1 LDYDKSFERLA
12 DAVEAVVSPDPALRC
27 KGRHPLYQF
36 EDQSQ
41 APRITSVLK
50 YDGVGHAS
58 WWAGESV
65 YSVCGFHGARGDQVP
80 RLRNLSQITCPVCIR
95 ELTFDYGGGTFSAR
109 VPNLPGILTPKRT
122 GDGGTVVRLD
132 DLAYALGFMRE
143 LFEGVASP
151 EQWLHDSDEDRALHR
166 IADAAGRASSYGY
179 DDRQYC
185 RPDSD
190 VYVFEV
196 AS

>member
-1 LDYDKSFERLA
+1 
-12 DAVEAVVSPDPALRC
+12 
-27 KGRHPLYQF
+27 
-36 EDQSQ
+36 
-41 APRITSVLK
+41 
-50 YDGVGHAS
+50 
-58 WWAGESV
+58 
-65 YSVCGFHGARGDQVP
+65 
-80 RLRNLSQITCPVCIR
+80 
-95 ELTFDYGGGTFSAR
+95 
-109 VPNLPGILTPKRT
+109 LTPKRT

-196 AS
+196 AL